1 MFEKIKRALN
11 FDNVAEQQQKQAEI
25 ERILAERSKD
35 AVVLSDDPDDNQ
47 FAGIGIK
54 MSDMP
59 EVSGSTEP
67 ATSSDADVVVQP
79 PEPVYDIY
87 TSTEVVGWPNREAQF
102 YFYNNVQRYIPHNDS
117 VLEFGAGRGD
127 FNQWYEMTYQTEREY
142 LGYEIR
148 EDLIEAGKAAYNDK
162 VDIVNKDWMDMKKR
176 HVMDWCVNI
185 GANNFIYDEERSGT
199 DMVQFLK
206 DTIDQM
212 MSHCRKGSVIMF
224 QSDVMENLPEKFES
238 FDVGEITSW
247 AIDKYKTL
255 ALDHSAGDGQ
265 CYLVIYKT
273 A

>member
-1 MFEKIKRALN
+1 MFEKVKRMLN
-11 FDNVAEQQQKQAEI
+11 FDNVADQQQKQADI
-25 ERILAERSKD
+25 ERILEERGKD
-35 AVVLSDDPDDNQ
+35 AVELSGNPEENVFTFDSSNP
-47 FAGIGIK
+47 AIK
-54 MSDMP
+54 ELTDVTADVNDESVTETSAP
-59 EVSGSTEP
+59 EP
-67 ATSSDADVVVQP
+67 AI
-79 PEPVYDIY
+79 DIY
-87 TSTEVVGWPNREAQF
+87 TSTEVVGWPNRQAQF
-102 YFYNNVQRYIPHNDS
+102 YFYNNVQRYMPHNDS

-127 FNQWYEMTYQTEREY
+127 FNQWYETTYQTEREY

-148 EDLIEAGKAAYNDK
+148 DELVQAGKVAYNEK
-162 VDIVNKDWMDMKKR
+162 VELVNRDWMDIKKQ

-185 GANNFIYDEERSGT
+185 GANNFIYDDIESK
-199 DMVQFLK
+199 VNPLQYLK

-224 QSDVMENLPEKFES
+224 QSDIAKDLMPEKFES
-238 FDVGEITSW
+238 FNVGEIASW

>member
-1 MFEKIKRALN
+1 MFEKVKRMLN
-11 FDNVAEQQQKQAEI
+11 FDNVADQQQKQAEI
-25 ERILAERSKD
+25 DRMLEERSKE
-35 AVVLSDDPDDNQ
+35 AVTLSDDPDDNQ
-47 FAGIGIK
+47 FAGLGVE
-54 MSDMP
+54 MSDTT
-59 EVSGSTEP
+59 ENSGSIEP
-67 ATSSDADVVVQP
+67 EKDIDESTKI
-79 PEPVYDIY
+79 PEPVYDIF
-87 TSTEVVGWPNREAQF
+87 TSTEVVGWPSREAQF
-102 YFYNNVQRYIPHNDS
+102 YFYNNVQRYIPHNES

-127 FNQWYEMTYQTEREY
+127 FNQWYETTYQTEREY

-148 EDLIEAGKAAYNDK
+148 EDLIEAGKAAYNNK
-162 VDIVNKDWMDMKKR
+162 INLVNNDWMNMKKR
-176 HVMDWCVNI
+176 DVMDWCVNI
-185 GANNFIYDEERSGT
+185 GANNFIYDEKRSGT

-224 QSDVMENLPEKFES
+224 QSDVMKNLPEKFES
-238 FDVGEITSW
+238 FNVGEIASW